1 MSSPKPPSP
10 PSPQESASASLQ
22 ATLGGDEYQTLNA
35 PLQGYADLYLQS
47 MLDPA
52 RAQLSSAINA
62 QTALQGAQAQQ
73 AIQSQVDPLAYATR
87 QMNLKAATSRLG
99 QLYGMNPSAFSYKA
113 PGAFATPTSAQIP
126 DISNVDALT
135 QAIAGHMI
143 PVSLDKSGGVN
154 IGSAQSTA
162 SIPSSALP
170 SKATGAIPSY
180 LGVKA

>member
-1 MSSPKPPSP
+1 L
-10 PSPQESASASLQ
+10 A
-22 ATLGGDEYQTLNA
+22 GDVYQTLNA

-99 QLYGMNPSAFSYKA
+99 QLYGMDPTAFNYRA
-113 PGAFATPTSAQIP
+113 PAAFATPTSAQIP
-126 DISNVDALT
+126 AMSNIQGLT
-135 QAIAGHMI
+135 QAIAQNLT
-143 PVSLDKSGGVN
+143 PVSLGKSGNIN
-154 IGSAQSTA
+154 IGTPQGGGISSSVLPA
-162 SIPSSALP
+162 SSPGAP
-170 SKATGAIPSY
+170 GAIPSY
-180 LGVKA
+180 LGIA

>member
-1 MSSPKPPSP
+1 MSSPSAPQPPTP
-10 PSPQESASASLQ
+10 AESAQAAVQ
-22 ATLGGDEYQTLNA
+22 ATLAGDEYQTLNA

-99 QLYGMNPSAFSYKA
+99 QLYGMDPTAFSYTA

-126 DISNVDALT
+126 AMSNIDALT
-135 QAIAGHMI
+135 KAVAQNMV
-143 PVSLDKSGGVN
+143 PVSLGKGGNIN
-154 IGSAQSTA
+154 IGSSGGG
-162 SIPSSALP
+162 SIPASALP
-170 SKATGAIPSY
+170 AQTPGAIPSY
-180 LGVKA
+180 LGIKA